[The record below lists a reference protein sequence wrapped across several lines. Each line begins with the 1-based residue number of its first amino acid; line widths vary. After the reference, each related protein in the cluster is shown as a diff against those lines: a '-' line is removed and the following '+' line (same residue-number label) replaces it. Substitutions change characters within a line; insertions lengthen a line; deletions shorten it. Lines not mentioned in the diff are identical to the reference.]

1 MDRPTNE
8 VSLPISKMVAEVF
21 TYYLRGER
29 KAIEAIMLDSVNW
42 KTSGKDGKP
51 QMEGVDTSYRAKME
65 DKAVTL
71 AIHKLTKLNKEPVKV
86 TTEVLDNLPDE
97 DFKALQDALP
107 SQRQKK
113 K

>member
-8 VSLPISKMVAEVF
+8 VILPISNMVAEVF

-51 QMEGVDTSYRAKME
+51 QMDGVDTSYRVRME
-65 DKAVTL
+65 DKAVSL
-71 AIHKLTKLNKEPVKV
+71 AVHKLTNSNKEPVEI
-86 TTEVLDNLPDE
+86 TTKVLDDLPDE

>member
-29 KAIEAIMLDSVNW
+29 KAIEAIMLGSVNW

-51 QMEGVDTSYRAKME
+51 QMDGVDTSYRAKME
-65 DKAVTL
+65 DRAVLL
-71 AIHKLTKLNKEPVKV
+71 AVHKLTKLNKEPVKV
-86 TTEVLDNLPDE
+86 TVEVLDNLPDE